1 MCLIVHVAMKVL
13 DTCIWYLDGGC
24 FGNTT
29 RDNSLFKT
37 LKKCRGGAVTFGDE
51 SKSQIVGKG
60 TIELLGMQALED
72 VLYIEGPKA
81 KWLTS

>member
-1 MCLIVHVAMKVL
+1 MKHI
-13 DTCIWYLDGGC
+13 CPNIWYLDGGC
-24 FGNTT
+24 FGKTT

-37 LKKCRGGAVTFGDE
+37 LKKFRGGVVTFGDE
-51 SKSQIVGKG
+51 STSQIVGKG

-81 KWLTS
+81 NWLTS

>member
-37 LKKCRGGAVTFGDE
+37 LKKCRGGAVTPLVMRVNP
-51 SKSQIVGKG
+51 KLWVKV
-60 TIELLGMQALED
+60 LLNYLACKPLKMCSILK
-72 VLYIEGPKA
+72 VLRLGG
-81 KWLTS
+81 